1 MGELILVPT
10 PIQDELP
17 LEPVALALLLKE
29 AMDPEVMILVEEHK
43 IGRQRWLKWG
53 LPREA
58 IEKFILFNEHT
69 QVKIQGDILK
79 ELKSGKRAY
88 LLSDCGLPAFCDP
101 GQLLVNACHKNRI
114 KVTATPY
121 PNSISL
127 AVALSGFSHDSFVFS
142 GFVPV
147 KEPERGEWMKK
158 ELARPETLI
167 WMDTPYRLRKL
178 LDDLGKFNL
187 SRDIFLGCDL
197 GGGDNELLI
206 RGDTQ
211 TLIKAIGEKDKR
223 EFILVIG
230 PKVLAQPHNKS

>member
-29 AMDPEVMILVEEHK
+29 AMDPQVMILVEEHK

-58 IEKFILFNEHT
+58 IEKFVLFNEHS
-69 QVKIQGDILK
+69 QEKIQGDIVK
-79 ELKSGKRAY
+79 ELKSGKRVY

-114 KVTATPY
+114 KVSATPY

-127 AVALSGFSHDSFVFS
+127 AVALSGFPHDTFVFS

-178 LDDLGKFNL
+178 LDDLVKINSPREL
-187 SRDIFLGCDL
+187 FLGCDL
-197 GGGDNELLI
+197 GSQKDEFLI
-206 RGDTQ
+206 RGDAQ
-211 TLIKAIGEKDKR
+211 SIIKAIGEKDKR
-223 EFILVIG
+223 EFIVVIA
-230 PKVLAQPHNKS
+230 PRK

>member
-17 LEPVALALLLKE
+17 LESVARERLLQDALNQNVLL
-29 AMDPEVMILVEEHK
+29 LVEEHK
-43 IGRQRWLKWG
+43 IARQRWLKWG

-69 QVKIQGDILK
+69 QEKIQADIIK
-79 ELKSGKRAY
+79 QMKSGKRAY

-101 GQLLVNACHKNRI
+101 GQLLVDGCHKQGI

-127 AVALSGFSHDSFVFS
+127 AVALSGFSHSRFIFS

-147 KEPERGEWMKK
+147 KEPERSEWMKS
-158 ELARPETLI
+158 ELKNNETLI
-167 WMDTPYRLRKL
+167 WMETPYRLKKL
-178 LDDLGKFNL
+178 LEEL
-187 SRDIFLGCDL
+187 SKLTLNRELFLGCDL
-197 GGGDNELLI
+197 GGENELLL
-206 RGDTQ
+206 RGSAAS
-211 TLIKAIGEKDKR
+211 LLKSLGEQEKR
-223 EFILVIG
+223 EFVLVIA
-230 PKVLAQPHNKS
+230 PKK